1 MSIQNSIDAAL
12 TAALHDGNYRPI
24 AAAAQRMYLKRGQ
37 RGSLEKYI
45 RYDFPLDLWAVAS
58 AGLTLETF
66 LVELYKTSVRATLI
80 TLIITQTHTLLA

>member
-24 AAAAQRMYLKRGQ
+24 AAAAQRLYLKRGQ

-45 RYDFPLDLWAVAS
+45 RYDFPLDLRAAAQ
-58 AGLTLETF
+58 AGPTLEWS
-66 LVELYKTSVRATLI
+66 LVELYKTSVRVTLV
-80 TLIITQTHTLLA
+80 TLIITQTHTL